1 MDIMRRLKQESAAAN
16 VGAQEGDS
24 PGSTGDDDAYEAFE
38 TIEIYRVTCPD
49 CEQPIALLAD
59 EDTLPEHA
67 LCPSPWNPF
76 GLTVCQGSGRPV
88 AEAPSTDDTLDAQE
102 QDAAML
108 LTLPEGLDWRRQ
120 PFSHVGGPGTRPT
133 RIEPQVPRQV

>member
-1 MDIMRRLKQESAAAN
+1 MDIMRRLKQESAAPN

-24 PGSTGDDDAYEAFE
+24 LGFSGDDGAYEAFE
-38 TIEIYRVTCPD
+38 TFDIYRVTCPD
-49 CEQPIALLAD
+49 CGQPIALLAD

-88 AEAPSTDDTLDAQE
+88 AEAPETDDTRDAQE
-102 QDAAML
+102 RDAAVL
-108 LTLPEGLDWRRQ
+108 LTLPESLDWRRQ
-120 PFSHVGGPGTRPT
+120 PFSHVVGQGTWPARV
-133 RIEPQVPRQV
+133 PQMRHGA